1 MAGRPEKI
9 ALDYSG
15 WSVDIFDSDPKID
28 KLMDAQGC
36 AGFVIYFYL
45 CQRAYGGQG
54 YYYEWSYDDAATTAR
69 KVGGGVGSEAV
80 KQTVN
85 LCLRIGLFDRDL
97 FEGRGILTSR
107 GIQKR
112 YVVAMAG
119 KVRKHIREDYWLLS
133 DEESAGVVCFTQK
146 SNFGDENANLSP
158 GNANYP
164 IQKEKERKEKKRRG
178 ESAREELERRYG
190 QKTVE
195 LYLKKAAARN
205 YQGEEAL
212 RRIEI
217 WLSEDEAKG
226 KVKRMKQ
233 DSFDMDRWE
242 RHSFEQIDKMEI
254 SAPEQGDSTVANAGG
269 EKQVTT
275 GGRRRFSATA
285 EQRGVSR
292 PSRGVIGGLR

>member
-69 KVGGGVGSEAV
+69 KVGGGVGSETV

-119 KVRKHIREDYWLLS
+119 KVRKHIRREYWLLS

-146 SNFGDENANLSP
+146 SNFGDENADLSP
-158 GNANYP
+158 ENADYP
-164 IQKEKERKEKKRRG
+164 AQEEKERKEKERRG
-178 ESAREELERRYG
+178 ESTRAELEKRYG
-190 QKTVE
+190 RATVE
-195 LYLKKAAARN
+195 RYLKKAER
-205 YQGEEAL
+205 YRYTGERAVEKIAL
-212 RRIEI
+212 
-217 WLSEDEAKG
+217 WLSEDEAAG
-226 KVKRMKQ
+226 KVKSRRD
-233 DSFDMDRWE
+233 DSFDMDRWAE
-242 RHSFEQIDKMEI
+242 ASIRKLME
-254 SAPEQGDSTVANAGG
+254 EEG
-269 EKQVTT
+269 
-275 GGRRRFSATA
+275 
-285 EQRGVSR
+285 
-292 PSRGVIGGLR
+292 